1 MPDAS
6 PEPGQE
12 RDDRPERDGGPSQ
25 NAGLSTA
32 GADYAERLHRL
43 DTSWWRR
50 TLNVQAPYR
59 WNIRRL
65 HLGRV
70 LDVGSGL
77 GRNLAHLGNN
87 GVGVDHN
94 AESVAI
100 ARARGLNAYTSEEFP
115 HTEYA
120 VPGSFDSML
129 LAHVVEHVDPD
140 FAVELVRMYLP
151 YVKPGGNVLFI
162 TPQERGYASDATH
175 VTFTDFEGLHRLA
188 DRLGLAVE
196 REYSFPLPRFAGKV
210 FTYNEFVVLTRIPD

>member
-1 MPDAS
+1 MPS
-6 PEPGQE
+6 EPGGHE
-12 RDDRPERDGGPSQ
+12 TGAEPNEGRD
-25 NAGLSTA
+25 TA
-32 GADYAERLHRL
+32 GSEYAERLRRL

-100 ARARGLNAYTSEEFP
+100 ARARGLTSFTSDEFP
-115 HTEYA
+115 STPHA
-120 VPGSFDSML
+120 VPGAFDSLL

-151 YVKPGGNVLFI
+151 YVKPGGHVLFI

-175 VTFTDFEGLHRLA
+175 VSFTDFDGLRRLA
-188 DRLGLAVE
+188 DRLGLTVE
-196 REYSFPLPRFAGKV
+196 REYSFPLPRFAGKA
-210 FTYNEFVVLTRIPD
+210 FTYNEFVMLTRLPG